1 MKNSIPLI
9 ILTTSLLLSCGKGEK
24 SSKSN
29 TAVIR
34 TPALEEQAAEGS
46 YRAILRPFNNH
57 LSGFLPTGVAEI
69 KISGDSVQVKTLLD
83 DDARVVHIQSIH
95 QGTAC
100 PTILNDTNKD
110 GLIDVA
116 EAIAISGKV
125 FISLDGNLNSEEEG
139 AGLYPFGGDFTYVE
153 NASLSKLESD
163 AKTRTG
169 QGLNLS
175 GRVVLIHGV
184 NGATQMPDS
193 VATLGIMSRQA
204 SIPIA
209 CGILKREL

>member
-1 MKNSIPLI
+1 MKNTIPLI
-9 ILTTSLLLSCGKGEK
+9 LLSASLLMSCGKDDK

-29 TAVIR
+29 EGVVR

-57 LSGFLPTGVAEI
+57 LSGFLPTGIAEI
-69 KISGDSVQVKTLLD
+69 KISDDSVQVKTLLD
-83 DDARVVHIQSIH
+83 DDARVVHMQSIH
-95 QGTAC
+95 QGTTC

-110 GLIDVA
+110 GLIDVTEA
-116 EAIAISGKV
+116 EAASGKV
-125 FISLDGNLNSEEEG
+125 FISLDGNLNSEAEG

-153 NASLSKLESD
+153 NASLSKFESD
-163 AKTRTG
+163 AKARTG

-184 NGATQMPDS
+184 NGATQMPDT
-193 VATLGIMSRQA
+193 VATKGTMTRQA

>member
-1 MKNSIPLI
+1 MKKTIPLI
-9 ILTTSLLLSCGKGEK
+9 LLSASLLISCGKDDK
-24 SSKSN
+24 SSTSN
-29 TAVIR
+29 SGVIR

-57 LSGFLPTGVAEI
+57 LSGFLPSGVAEI
-69 KISGDSVQVKTLLD
+69 KISGDSVQIKTLLD
-83 DDARVVHIQSIH
+83 DDARVVHMQSIH
-95 QGTAC
+95 QGTVC
-100 PTILNDTNKD
+100 PGIINDTNKD

-116 EAIAISGKV
+116 EAEVASGKV

-153 NASLSKLESD
+153 NASLSKFESD
-163 AKTRTG
+163 AKARTG

-184 NGATQMPDS
+184 NGATKMPDS
-193 VATLGIMSRQA
+193 VATKGTMTRQA
-204 SIPIA
+204 SVPIA

>member
-1 MKNSIPLI
+1 MKKTIPLI
-9 ILTTSLLLSCGKGEK
+9 LLSASLLISCGKDDK
-24 SSKSN
+24 SSSSN
-29 TAVIR
+29 SGIIR
-34 TPALEEQAAEGS
+34 TPAFEEQAAEGS

-57 LSGFLPTGVAEI
+57 LSGFLPSGVAEI

-83 DDARVVHIQSIH
+83 DDARVVHMQSIH
-95 QGTAC
+95 QGTVC
-100 PTILNDTNKD
+100 PGIINDTNKD

-116 EAIAISGKV
+116 EAEVASGKV

-153 NASLSKLESD
+153 NASLSKFESD
-163 AKTRTG
+163 AKARTG

-184 NGATQMPDS
+184 NGATKMPDS
-193 VATLGIMSRQA
+193 VATKGTMTRQA
-204 SIPIA
+204 SVPIA

>member
-1 MKNSIPLI
+1 MKNTISLI
-9 ILTTSLLLSCGKGEK
+9 LLSTSLLISCGKDEK

-29 TAVIR
+29 SGVIR

-100 PTILNDTNKD
+100 PSILNDTNQD
-110 GLIDVA
+110 GLIDIA
-116 EAIAISGKV
+116 EAQVVSGKV
-125 FISLDGNLNSEEEG
+125 FISLDGNINSEEEG
-139 AGLYPFGGDFTYVE
+139 AGLYPFGGDFTYIE
-153 NASLSKLESD
+153 NASLSKFESD
-163 AKTRTG
+163 VKARTG

-184 NGATQMPDS
+184 NGATQLPDS
-193 VATLGIMSRQA
+193 VATIGTLNRQA

>member
-1 MKNSIPLI
+1 MKKTIPLI
-9 ILTTSLLLSCGKGEK
+9 LLSALLLISCGKDDK
-24 SSKSN
+24 SSSSN
-29 TAVIR
+29 SGVIR

-57 LSGFLPTGVAEI
+57 LSGFLPSGVAEI
-69 KISGDSVQVKTLLD
+69 KISGDNVQIKTLLD
-83 DDARVVHIQSIH
+83 DDARVVHMQSIH
-95 QGTAC
+95 QGTVC
-100 PTILNDTNKD
+100 PAIKNDTNKD

-116 EAIAISGKV
+116 EAEVASGKV

-153 NASLSKLESD
+153 NASLSKFESD
-163 AKTRTG
+163 AKARTG

-184 NGATQMPDS
+184 NGATKMPDS
-193 VATLGIMSRQA
+193 VATKGTMTRQA
-204 SIPIA
+204 SVPIA

>member
-1 MKNSIPLI
+1 MKKTIPLI
-9 ILTTSLLLSCGKGEK
+9 LLSASLLISCGKDDK
-24 SSKSN
+24 SSSSN
-29 TAVIR
+29 SGVIR

-57 LSGFLPTGVAEI
+57 LSGFLPSGVAEI

-83 DDARVVHIQSIH
+83 DDARVVHMQSIH
-95 QGTAC
+95 QGTVC
-100 PTILNDTNKD
+100 PGIINDTNKD

-116 EAIAISGKV
+116 EAEVASGKV

-153 NASLSKLESD
+153 NASLSKFESD
-163 AKTRTG
+163 AKARTG

-184 NGATQMPDS
+184 NGATKMPDS
-193 VATLGIMSRQA
+193 VATKGTMTRQA
-204 SIPIA
+204 SVPIA